1 MNRLPHDHNKVHDP
15 MLPLKKKTLAI
26 LLGLTVLFSLAAYL
40 LIRAGSVRQVASP
53 TPNAAA
59 RPESAVS
66 ESAIPLPSMPAP
78 QAPAEQRARPAVER
92 ILFAGD
98 SMMQGIAPL
107 MIRKLK
113 ATHPDWLLRN
123 ESQESTGLTV
133 KRRLDWV
140 EKIKQEIVQHRLSTV
155 VVFLGPND
163 PWDIYERKQV
173 VRFPSPEWEALYRAR
188 VSEICEFAKENKVH
202 LIWIGLPG
210 MKEKRAQRGAI
221 VQNPIFRDTMKQYG
235 FDFVST
241 EALIGRVDEP
251 YVRHAIDTSGK
262 KINLR
267 ADDGIHFSPQGLQLI
282 ASAVLETIDPADKH

>member
-1 MNRLPHDHNKVHDP
+1 MS
-15 MLPLKKKTLAI
+15 PLKKKTLAI
-26 LLGLTVLFSLAAYL
+26 LVGLTFFLSSAAYL
-40 LIRAGSVRQVASP
+40 LMRTGSMEQAASP

-59 RPESAVS
+59 RPGSAVSESAVS
-66 ESAIPLPSMPAP
+66 ESAVSESATSVPSMPAP
-78 QAPAEQRARPAVER
+78 QAAAEQRERPAVER

-107 MIRKLK
+107 LMRKLK
-113 ATHPDWLLRN
+113 VMHPDWLLRN
-123 ESQESTGLTV
+123 ESQESTGLMV

-163 PWDIYERKQV
+163 PWDVYERKQV
-173 VRFPSPEWEALYRAR
+173 IRFPSPEWEARYRAR
-188 VSEICEFAKENKVH
+188 VSEICEFAKERKVH
-202 LIWIGLPG
+202 LIWVGLPV
-210 MKEKRAQRGAI
+210 MKEKRVQRGAV

-241 EALIGRVDEP
+241 EALIGSVDEP
-251 YVRHAIDTSGK
+251 YVRHAIDASGK

-267 ADDGIHFSPQGLQLI
+267 ADDGIHFSPQGLQRI
-282 ASAVLETIDPADKH
+282 ASAVLETIEPADTH

>member
-1 MNRLPHDHNKVHDP
+1 MH
-15 MLPLKKKTLAI
+15 PLKKKTLAI
-26 LLGLTVLFSLAAYL
+26 LLGLTVLLLLAAYL
-40 LIRAGSVRQVASP
+40 LIRTESVKQAASP
-53 TPNAAA
+53 TPNAVA
-59 RPESAVS
+59 RPESAAS
-66 ESAIPLPSMPAP
+66 ESAAPLPSVPAP
-78 QAPAEQRARPAVER
+78 QAPAEQRVRPAVER

-107 MIRKLK
+107 LIRKLK
-113 ATHPDWLLRN
+113 ATHPEWLLRN

-173 VRFPSPEWEALYRAR
+173 TRFPSPEWEALYRAR
-188 VSEICEFAKENKVH
+188 VSEICEFAKERKVH
-202 LIWIGLPG
+202 LIWVGLPV
-210 MKEKRAQRGAI
+210 MKEKRVQRGAV
-221 VQNPIFRDTMKQYG
+221 VQNPIFRETMKQYG

-251 YVRHAIDTSGK
+251 YVRHAIDASGK

-267 ADDGIHFSPQGLQLI
+267 ADDGIHFSPQGLQRI
-282 ASAVLETIDPADKH
+282 ASAVLETIDPADTH